1 MKQKFLNHLQFN
13 EEVPSEDNIPY
24 GFGYFH
30 LVFALGSMYFG
41 MLLVGWN
48 AHKTT
53 ERELQT

>member
-1 MKQKFLNHLQFN
+1 MKQKFLNYLQFN
-13 EEVPSEDNIPY
+13 EDVPSEDNIPY

-53 ERELQT
+53 QR